1 MAYIIIIG
9 ILVLI
14 ALWVI
19 STYNSFITLRERVGN
34 AKGQITT
41 QLESRWDAVKTLID
55 ATKKYSEHEAGTLE
69 NVTEAR
75 ASLGSSATVSEL
87 EEDAEQLNSV
97 VSRLIAVSESYPD
110 LKASETYKTT
120 MESINEYE
128 ENVRQS
134 RMIYNDTVARYN
146 RKIRVIPSNIV
157 ANLFNFRPRE
167 YFRGTE
173 SKRDMPTWD

>member
-1 MAYIIIIG
+1 MVYIVIIG
-9 ILVLI
+9 ILILI
-14 ALWVI
+14 VLWVI
-19 STYNSFITLRERVGN
+19 STYNSFITLGERVGN
-34 AKGQITT
+34 ARGQIAT
-41 QLESRWDAVKTLID
+41 QLESRWDAVQTLID
-55 ATKKYSEHEAGTLE
+55 ATKKYSKHEAETLE

-75 ASLGSSATVSEL
+75 ASLGNNASVGEL
-87 EEDAEQLNSV
+87 EEDAEQLNRV

-120 MESINEYE
+120 MESINLYE

-146 RKIRVIPSNIV
+146 RRVRVIPSNIV
-157 ANLFNFRPRE
+157 ANLFGFRPKE

-173 SKRDMPTWD
+173 SKKDMPRWD